1 MDKKESFKL
10 EVYKKTFE
18 ACHRIYDLDMY
29 LCGSFL
35 SEERRKCAEDE
46 RREAYNEIVY
56 RIQDYEDY
64 LCDEEPSELNF
75 NDYESLS

>member
-1 MDKKESFKL
+1 MDKIESFKL

-18 ACHRIYDLDMY
+18 ACHRIYDLDMH

-35 SEERRKCAEDE
+35 SEEMRKYAENE
-46 RREAYNEIVY
+46 RHEAYNEIIY

-64 LCDEEPSELNF
+64 LCDENASELNF

>member
-18 ACHRIYDLDMY
+18 ACQRMCNLDMY
-29 LCGSFL
+29 LCEFL
-35 SEERRKCAEDE
+35 SEERRKHAEDE
-46 RREAYNEIVY
+46 RREAFNEIIY

-64 LCDEEPSELNF
+64 LCDENPSELNF
-75 NDYESLS
+75 NDYKSLS

>member
-18 ACHRIYDLDMY
+18 ACQRMYNLDMY
-29 LCGSFL
+29 LCEFL
-35 SEERRKCAEDE
+35 SEERRKHAEDE
-46 RREAYNEIVY
+46 RREAFNEIIY

>member
-1 MDKKESFKL
+1 MDKKESFKS
-10 EVYKKTFE
+10 EVYKKMFE
-18 ACHRIYDLDMY
+18 ACHRMYDLDMY
-29 LCGSFL
+29 LCEFL
-35 SEERRKCAEDE
+35 SEETRKRAEDE
-46 RREAYNEIVY
+46 RREAYNEIIY

>member
-1 MDKKESFKL
+1 MDKKESFKS
-10 EVYKKTFE
+10 EVYRKTFE
-18 ACHRIYDLDMY
+18 ACQRMYDLDMY
-29 LCGSFL
+29 LCEFL
-35 SEERRKCAEDE
+35 SEERRKHAEDE
-46 RREAYNEIVY
+46 RRAVYNEIIY

>member
-1 MDKKESFKL
+1 MNKIESFKS

-18 ACHRIYDLDMY
+18 ACHRMYDLDMH

-35 SEERRKCAEDE
+35 SEEKRKCAEDE
-46 RREAYNEIVY
+46 RREAFNEIIY

-64 LCDEEPSELNF
+64 LYDEASELNF

>member
-1 MDKKESFKL
+1 MDKIESFKS

-18 ACHRIYDLDMY
+18 ACHRIYDLDMH

-35 SEERRKCAEDE
+35 SEEKRKCAEDE
-46 RREAYNEIVY
+46 RQEAFNEIIY

-64 LCDEEPSELNF
+64 LCDEASELNF

>member
-18 ACHRIYDLDMY
+18 ACQRMYNLDMY
-29 LCGSFL
+29 LCEFL
-35 SEERRKCAEDE
+35 SEERRKHAEDE
-46 RREAYNEIVY
+46 RREAFNEIIY

-64 LCDEEPSELNF
+64 LCDEDPSELNF
-75 NDYESLS
+75 NDYESLC

>member
-18 ACHRIYDLDMY
+18 ACQRMYNLDMY
-29 LCGSFL
+29 LCEFL
-35 SEERRKCAEDE
+35 SEERRKHAEDE
-46 RREAYNEIVY
+46 RREAFNEIIY

-64 LCDEEPSELNF
+64 LCDEDPSELNF

>member
-18 ACHRIYDLDMY
+18 ACQRMYNLDMY
-29 LCGSFL
+29 LCEFL
-35 SEERRKCAEDE
+35 SEERRKHAEDE
-46 RREAYNEIVY
+46 RREAFNEIIY

-64 LCDEEPSELNF
+64 LCDEDPSELNF
-75 NDYESLS
+75 NDYKSLS

>member
-1 MDKKESFKL
+1 MDKKESFKS

-18 ACHRIYDLDMY
+18 ACQRMYDLDIY
-29 LCGSFL
+29 LCEFL
-35 SEERRKCAEDE
+35 SEERRKHAEDE
-46 RREAYNEIVY
+46 RREAYNEIIY

-75 NDYESLS
+75 NDYESLC

>member
-18 ACHRIYDLDMY
+18 ACQRMCNLDMY
-29 LCGSFL
+29 LCEFL
-35 SEERRKCAEDE
+35 SEERRKHAEDE
-46 RREAYNEIVY
+46 RREAFNEIIY

-64 LCDEEPSELNF
+64 LCDEDPSELNF
-75 NDYESLS
+75 NDYKSLS

>member
-1 MDKKESFKL
+1 MDKKESFKS

-18 ACHRIYDLDMY
+18 ACQRMYDLDMY
-29 LCGSFL
+29 LCEFL
-35 SEERRKCAEDE
+35 SEERRKHAEDE
-46 RREAYNEIVY
+46 RREAYNEIIY

-64 LCDEEPSELNF
+64 LCDGNASELNF

>member
-1 MDKKESFKL
+1 MDKKESFKS

-18 ACHRIYDLDMY
+18 ACQRMYDLDIY
-29 LCGSFL
+29 LCEFL
-35 SEERRKCAEDE
+35 SEERRKYAEDE
-46 RREAYNEIVY
+46 RREAYNEIIY

-64 LCDEEPSELNF
+64 LCDEDPSELNF